1 MAVLHP
7 LRAPDHREALG
18 AEFGLEMEGGEPR
31 GLNYFRI
38 LADPK
43 LAYLAREVYE
53 ETRRQFA
60 ADGTALPAESEDDQ
74 QYRLKLERWADVL
87 EIMLEEV
94 LEELA
99 RLKPAQPLQQED
111 LL

>member
-1 MAVLHP
+1 MTVLHS

-60 ADGTALPAESEDDQ
+60 ADGTGPAESEDDQ
-74 QYRLKLERWADVL
+74 AYRLKLERWADVL

-94 LEELA
+94 LAELA
-99 RLKPAQPLQQED
+99 RLRPAVPFEQED